1 MASDLE
7 AAEERCLEAEAWAH
21 EISAWARARR
31 GDPEAAEAEALVRM
45 VTAIVKS
52 IRLSMVA
59 GDDADA
65 RGFLLEELDQLLA
78 RYRNPLSPT
87 TAEGS
92 GEDLADLPASRQST
106 LPPPPGYS
114 PEEIWNNAPKST
126 RGRRS

>member
-1 MASDLE
+1 MASDLD

-31 GDPEAAEAEALVRM
+31 GDPEGAEAEALVRM

-78 RYRNPLSPT
+78 RYRSPAGPT
-87 TAEGS
+87 TTGD
-92 GEDLADLPASRQST
+92 EDLADLPASRQST

-114 PEEIWNNAPKST
+114 AEEIWKDAPPST
-126 RGRRS
+126 RGRRP